1 MDHLFTY
8 TNLVSLLTLT
18 LLEIVLG
25 IDNVI
30 FVSIFMGQLS
40 KTEQPKAKRLWMIF
54 GIILR
59 ILLLVL
65 ITWTLHQG
73 SEEGLFK
80 LFGHV
85 VKLENI
91 VMLGGGLFLFYK
103 TVKEIHEN
111 LEGDDKDEASI
122 QGKKGKTFA
131 AIIMQII
138 VLDLVFS
145 FDSIITAV
153 GMAKEQV
160 VQVTAVVIAAMVMF
174 IFADKISQF
183 IHKHP
188 TLKMLALSF
197 LLLVGFTLFFEGL
210 HPLHGME
217 IPKGYVYFAMLFSF
231 LVELL
236 NMRFRSKKKPIA
248 LRQSKTIDEI

>member
-1 MDHLFTY
+1 MEHIFTY
-8 TNLVSLLTLT
+8 TNLFSLFTLT

-30 FVSIFMGQLS
+30 FVSIFIGQL
-40 KTEQPKAKRLWMIF
+40 KKDEQGKAKKIWIIF
-54 GIILR
+54 GIFLR
-59 ILLLVL
+59 VVLLLL
-65 ITWTLHQG
+65 ITWILQLG
-73 SEEGLFK
+73 GEEGLFSI
-80 LFGHV
+80 FGHR

-91 VMLGGGLFLFYK
+91 IMLGGGLFLFYK

-111 LEGDDKDEASI
+111 LEGDALDNESI
-122 QGKKGKTFA
+122 QGTKGKTFL
-131 AIIMQII
+131 AIVTQIVI
-138 VLDLVFS
+138 LDLVFS

-153 GMAKEQV
+153 GMANEKA
-160 VQVTAVVIAAMVMF
+160 VQIVAVVIAAIVMF
-174 IFADKISQF
+174 VFADKISAY

-217 IPKGYVYFAMLFSF
+217 IPKGYVYFAMLFSL
-231 LVELL
+231 LVEML
-236 NMRFRSKKKPIA
+236 NMRYRSKKKPVA
-248 LRQSKTIDEI
+248 LRKSLPLEEK

>member
-1 MDHLFTY
+1 MEHLFTY

-30 FVSIFMGQLS
+30 FVSIFMGQL
-40 KTEQPKAKRLWMIF
+40 KNEDRKKAKRLWMVS
-54 GIILR
+54 GILLR

-65 ITWTLHQG
+65 ITWMLRQG
-73 SEEGLFK
+73 GEKGLFSV
-80 LFGHV
+80 FGHAI
-85 VKLENI
+85 KLENL

-111 LEGDDKDEASI
+111 LEGDDIDENTI

-131 AIIMQII
+131 AIIIQII

-160 VQVTAVVIAAMVMF
+160 VQVTSVVIAALIMF
-174 IFADKISQF
+174 VFADKISQF

-210 HPLHGME
+210 HPIHGME

-236 NMRFRSKKKPIA
+236 NMRYRSKKKPIA